1 MAKRSCQRTRAF
13 QPQCDDLRPP
23 HCGMDKPVREFPPV
37 PVAWTRTMAQF
48 IRSID
53 SNHLIISGSYVHSGD
68 ELQVEEL
75 DLMGGTYYYSDT
87 SSLVK
92 DVAVLQGQ
100 RPFLVKEFG
109 LAGSSNFAVVNQT
122 VELITASPA
131 VAGGLYWSLRGHARV
146 RQCDWALACARFVT
160 CCLNPEALDVAGLIF
175 YAHTLTC
182 FVCVLLGWRVLLALR
197 KAV

>member
-1 MAKRSCQRTRAF
+1 
-13 QPQCDDLRPP
+13 
-23 HCGMDKPVREFPPV
+23 
-37 PVAWTRTMAQF
+37 MAQF

-53 SNHLIISGSYVHSGD
+53 SNHLIISGSYVHSGA

-75 DLMGGTYYYSDT
+75 DIMGGTYYYSDT
-87 SSLVK
+87 SNLAK

-109 LAGSSNFAVVNQT
+109 LAGFSNFAVVNQT

-146 RQCDWALACARFVT
+146 RQCDWALACALRDLLPV
-160 CCLNPEALDVAGLIF
+160 NP
-175 YAHTLTC
+175 
-182 FVCVLLGWRVLLALR
+182 
-197 KAV
+197 KP